1 MINLIPIIGAGF
13 IGIATIGF
21 VLIQHFL
28 ENKITQYRVGN
39 GKLVAKQKEILDW
52 IDKTQVDRRQAGLSK
67 QNLIVMKALNV
78 SQAEYDDTHK
88 SYLSRLSSS
97 HINSVNALI
106 AAKKLEGK
114 EPEKMHKEAESFS
127 EEQFTNSYM
136 DMIPKAAS
144 ATATYQQEI
153 DSNTRSLLKL
163 EGQKSI
169 FWTVCFSCQSTGIIC
184 GLVFMFISAN

>member
-1 MINLIPIIGAGF
+1 MIDVLPIMGAGF

-21 VLIQHFL
+21 LLIQHFL

-39 GKLVAKQKEILDW
+39 EELVAKQKEILGW
-52 IDKTQVDRRQAGLSK
+52 IDKAQADRQQAGLSK

-88 SYLSRLSSS
+88 SYSSKLSSS

-127 EEQFTNSYM
+127 EDQFTKSYM

-144 ATATYQQEI
+144 ATAAYQQEI
-153 DSNTRSLLKL
+153 DSNTGSLLKL
-163 EGQKSI
+163 EGQKSL

-184 GLVFMFISAN
+184 GLVFIFIGAN